1 MNRIAR
7 ITILTFVVSLLV
19 GLAAPAFATEAP
31 DETTTATEATTET
44 TVTATAESAENA
56 PAVVIPPSSAD
67 EYVQPWTARFVYP
80 LLGALTVLIVGGYA
94 ISYNRKI
101 RKRYTVVA

>member
-31 DETTTATEATTET
+31 DEATTET
-44 TVTATAESAENA
+44 TITAPAEAPENA
-56 PAVVIPPSSAD
+56 PAVVTPPSSAD
-67 EYVQPWTARFVYP
+67 EDVQPWTARFVYP
-80 LLGALTVLIVGGYA
+80 LLGVLTVLIVGGYA